1 MKHTSQGYIVVFDR
15 SQRNLR
21 LLQRTLSKRQIK
33 MFGTNNLFLLL
44 NYLKELH
51 IDALMVTV
59 HHNDK
64 PAQALLEELSKH
76 HLRFPLIIL
85 KPQRLQINSAVKAAH
100 YITEADSSQR
110 LINILE
116 SYSLGSKQH
125 QIMLLNKYSPNTQSF
140 CRLIPELNDTNCFE
154 VHTQEAAQQ
163 YLQKNSP
170 NVICIEYGQPFKPV
184 PRLLNRPHIFYVDR
198 QQDIAEIKKFLQ

>member
-64 PAQALLEELSKH
+64 PAQAL
-76 HLRFPLIIL
+76 
-85 KPQRLQINSAVKAAH
+85 
-100 YITEADSSQR
+100 
-110 LINILE
+110 
-116 SYSLGSKQH
+116 
-125 QIMLLNKYSPNTQSF
+125 
-140 CRLIPELNDTNCFE
+140 
-154 VHTQEAAQQ
+154 
-163 YLQKNSP
+163 
-170 NVICIEYGQPFKPV
+170 
-184 PRLLNRPHIFYVDR
+184 DR
-198 QQDIAEIKKFLQ
+198 KSVV